1 MSVIVVD
8 CPGCPAKL
16 SAPETAV
23 GKQIRCPK
31 CGAVATVPALVQAEE
46 VSVVD
51 GTLAPSP
58 KPRPKPVPVDDDDDD
73 ERPRA
78 RGRRAEEEEE
88 DERPRKKKRRRTADD
103 DDDDDPPPRKR
114 RRKSGGVSAGIIVL
128 AVVGG
133 LLLVCG
139 IGFGIYALTGKN
151 SLFAKKTPV
160 PAGWKEFN
168 YPQDGFKA
176 YFPSE
181 PTTMGMNMQFGPG
194 GALPGGGEIPQM
206 ESMRTYTT
214 GGFGNKDRVN
224 ITVEVIRF
232 RSPLPRAARDSM
244 RNIDGRFAGGSAQ
257 RVRWLGGDAAEMELG
272 GTLTRVVYLDKM
284 VIMVQITGPIVTQA
298 KLGET
303 AVHTRA
309 KPEEEAAFFDNFEL
323 TK

>member
-16 SAPETAV
+16 SAPETAA

-46 VSVVD
+46 VPVVE
-51 GTLAPSP
+51 GTPAPP
-58 KPRPKPVPVDDDDDD
+58 KSRPKPVAVDDD
-73 ERPRA
+73 ENYERA
-78 RGRRAEEEEE
+78 RAPRAEEDDEE
-88 DERPRKKKRRRTADD
+88 DERPRKKKRRRAADD
-103 DDDDDPPPRKR
+103 DDPPRKR

-160 PAGWKEFN
+160 PAGWKEYS

-181 PTTMGMNMQFGPG
+181 PTTGMNMQFG
-194 GALPGGGEIPQM
+194 PGGGEIPQM

-214 GGFGNKDRVN
+214 DGFGGKDRVS
-224 ITVEVIRF
+224 ITVQVMRF
-232 RSPLPRAARDSM
+232 RSSLPRAARDAM
-244 RNIDGRFAGGSAQ
+244 GNIDGRFAGGSVQ

-272 GTLTRVVYLDKM
+272 GTLTRVVYLDKA
-284 VIMVQITGPIVTQA
+284 VIMVQITGPNGA
-298 KLGET
+298 
-303 AVHTRA
+303 RA
-309 KPEEEAAFFDNFEL
+309 KPEEEAAFFDNFEV

>member
-1 MSVIVVD
+1 MTN
-8 CPGCPAKL
+8 
-16 SAPETAV
+16 APCA
-23 GKQIRCPK
+23 
-31 CGAVATVPALVQAEE
+31 
-46 VSVVD
+46 
-51 GTLAPSP
+51 
-58 KPRPKPVPVDDDDDD
+58 
-73 ERPRA
+73 
-78 RGRRAEEEEE
+78 GRRAEEDDEE
-88 DERPRKKKRRRTADD
+88 DERPRKKKRRRADG

-114 RRKSGGVSAGIIVL
+114 RRKSGGASAGIIVL

-160 PAGWKEFN
+160 PAGWKEFS

-224 ITVEVIRF
+224 ITVQVMRF
-232 RSPLPRAARDSM
+232 RSSLPRAARDSM

-257 RVRWLGGDAAEMELG
+257 RVRWLGATPPKWSWAG
-272 GTLTRVVYLDKM
+272 R
-284 VIMVQITGPIVTQA
+284 
-298 KLGET
+298 
-303 AVHTRA
+303 
-309 KPEEEAAFFDNFEL
+309 
-323 TK
+323 

>member
-16 SAPETAV
+16 SAPETAA

-51 GTLAPSP
+51 GTLAPPPP
-58 KPRPKPVPVDDDDDD
+58 KPRPKPVPVDDDEDS
-73 ERPRA
+73 ERPRTRA
-78 RGRRAEEEEE
+78 RRAEDDDEE
-88 DERPRKKKRRRTADD
+88 DERPRKKKRRRAAD

-160 PAGWKEFN
+160 PAGWKEFS

-181 PTTMGMNMQFGPG
+181 PTTMGMNLQFGQGMPL
-194 GALPGGGEIPQM
+194 AGGGEVPQM
-206 ESMRTYTT
+206 ESMRTYMT
-214 GGFGNKDRVN
+214 GGFGNRDRVD
-224 ITVEVIRF
+224 ITVQVMRL
-232 RSPLPRAARDSM
+232 RSSLPRASRDAM
-244 RNIDGRFAGGSAQ
+244 GNIGGRFAGGSAR

-272 GTLTRVVYLDKM
+272 GTLTRIVYLEKM
-284 VIMVQITGPIVTQA
+284 VIIVQITGPN
-298 KLGET
+298 G
-303 AVHTRA
+303 TRA
-309 KPEEEAAFFDNFEL
+309 KSEEEAAFFDNFEV

>member
-16 SAPETAV
+16 SAPETAA

-46 VSVVD
+46 VPVVD
-51 GTLAPSP
+51 GTLAPPP
-58 KPRPKPVPVDDDDDD
+58 KLRPKPVPVDDDEDD

-78 RGRRAEEEEE
+78 RGRRAEDDDEE
-88 DERPRKKKRRRTADD
+88 DERPRKKTRRRAADDDD

-151 SLFAKKTPV
+151 SPFAKRTPV
-160 PAGWKEFN
+160 PAGWKEFS
-168 YPQDGFKA
+168 YPQDRFKA

-194 GALPGGGEIPQM
+194 GGEIPQM

-214 GGFGNKDRVN
+214 DGFGGKDRVS
-224 ITVEVIRF
+224 ITVQVMRF
-232 RSPLPRAARDSM
+232 RSSLPRVARDAM
-244 RNIDGRFAGGSAQ
+244 GNIDGRFAGGSA
-257 RVRWLGGDAAEMELG
+257 RRARWLGGDAAEMELG
-272 GTLTRVVYLDKM
+272 GTLTRVVYLDKA
-284 VIMVQITGPIVTQA
+284 VIMVQITGPN
-298 KLGET
+298 G
-303 AVHTRA
+303 TRA
-309 KPEEEAAFFDNFEL
+309 KPEEEAAFFDNFEV

>member
-1 MSVIVVD
+1 MR
-8 CPGCPAKL
+8 GH
-16 SAPETAV
+16 
-23 GKQIRCPK
+23 R
-31 CGAVATVPALVQAEE
+31 AE
-46 VSVVD
+46 
-51 GTLAPSP
+51 
-58 KPRPKPVPVDDDDDD
+58 DDD
-73 ERPRA
+73 
-78 RGRRAEEEEE
+78 EE

-160 PAGWKEFN
+160 PAGWKEFS

-214 GGFGNKDRVN
+214 DGFGGKDRVS
-224 ITVEVIRF
+224 ITVEVMRF
-232 RSPLPRAARDSM
+232 RSSLPRAARDAM
-244 RNIDGRFAGGSAQ
+244 GNIGRFAGGSA
-257 RVRWLGGDAAEMELG
+257 RRARWLGGDAAEMELG
-272 GTLTRVVYLDKM
+272 GTLTRIVYLDKM
-284 VIMVQITGPIVTQA
+284 VVIVRITGPN
-298 KLGET
+298 G
-303 AVHTRA
+303 TRA